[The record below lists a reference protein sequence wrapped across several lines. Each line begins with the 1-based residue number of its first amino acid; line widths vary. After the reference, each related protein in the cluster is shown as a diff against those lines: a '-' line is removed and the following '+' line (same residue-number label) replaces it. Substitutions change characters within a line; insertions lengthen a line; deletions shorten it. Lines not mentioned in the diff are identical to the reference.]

1 MRILLDTHIFIWMA
15 TEPERLSSK
24 LTASI
29 IDRQNSLFLSL
40 ASIWEIQ
47 IKVALGKL
55 DLKSDLATIVDIQ
68 TEQNSIQLLS
78 IDLKHIY
85 ALSNLP
91 AHHRD
96 PFDRL
101 LISQSQVEKMTLATV
116 DSAFDRYEIDRLYSR
131 LPTVRY
137 ANDADNFSAF

>member
-15 TEPERLSSK
+15 TEPERLSPRF
-24 LTASI
+24 TESI
-29 IDRQNSLFLSL
+29 IDRRNSLFLSL
-40 ASIWEIQ
+40 ASIWEMQ

-55 DLKSDLATIVDIQ
+55 DLRGDLAAIVDIQ
-68 TEQNSIQLLS
+68 IEQNSIQLLS

-85 ALSNLP
+85 ALSNQP

-101 LISQSQVEKMTLATV
+101 LIAQSQVETMTLATV
-116 DSAFDRYEIDRLYSR
+116 DSAFDLYEIDRL
-131 LPTVRY
+131 
-137 ANDADNFSAF
+137 

>member
-1 MRILLDTHIFIWMA
+1 MRILLGIHIFIWMA
-15 TEPERLSSK
+15 TEPERLS
-24 LTASI
+24 LRLAASI

-55 DLKSDLATIVDIQ
+55 DLKGDLATIVDIQ
-68 TEQNSIQLLS
+68 IEQNSIQLLP

-91 AHHRD
+91 PHHRD

-101 LISQSQVEKMTLATV
+101 LIAQSQVEEMTLATV
-116 DSAFDRYEIDRLYSR
+116 DSAFDRYEIDRL
-131 LPTVRY
+131 
-137 ANDADNFSAF
+137 

>member
-15 TEPERLSSK
+15 TEPERLSQRF
-24 LTASI
+24 TESI

-55 DLKSDLATIVDIQ
+55 DLKGDLATIVDIQ
-68 TEQNSIQLLS
+68 IAQNSIQLLS

-101 LISQSQVEKMTLATV
+101 LIAQSQVEKMTLATV
-116 DSAFDRYEIDRLYSR
+116 DSAFDRYEIDRL
-131 LPTVRY
+131 
-137 ANDADNFSAF
+137 

>member
-1 MRILLDTHIFIWMA
+1 
-15 TEPERLSSK
+15 
-24 LTASI
+24 
-29 IDRQNSLFLSL
+29 
-40 ASIWEIQ
+40 
-47 IKVALGKL
+47 
-55 DLKSDLATIVDIQ
+55 LKGDLATIVDIQ

-101 LISQSQVEKMTLATV
+101 LITQSQVEKMTLATV
-116 DSAFDRYEIDRLYSR
+116 DGAFVGVASAKADAVRTALPNRYEIDSLSETLRERL
-131 LPTVRY
+131 
-137 ANDADNFSAF
+137 

>member
-1 MRILLDTHIFIWMA
+1 MA
-15 TEPERLSSK
+15 TEPERLS
-24 LTASI
+24 LRLAASI

-55 DLKSDLATIVDIQ
+55 DLKGDLATIVDIQ
-68 TEQNSIQLLS
+68 IEQNSIQLLP

-91 AHHRD
+91 PHHRD

-101 LISQSQVEKMTLATV
+101 LIAQSQIEKMTLATV
-116 DSAFDRYEIDRLYSR
+116 DSAFDRYEIDSLSETLRERL
-131 LPTVRY
+131 
-137 ANDADNFSAF
+137 

>member
-15 TEPERLSSK
+15 TEPERLSSRF
-24 LTASI
+24 TESI

-55 DLKSDLATIVDIQ
+55 DLKGDLATIVDIQ
-68 TEQNSIQLLS
+68 IEENSIQLLS

-101 LISQSQVEKMTLATV
+101 LIAQSQVEKMTLATV
-116 DSAFDRYEIDRLYSR
+116 DGAFVGEASPWRIDMRSIVSSQLSLTDR
-131 LPTVRY
+131 
-137 ANDADNFSAF
+137 